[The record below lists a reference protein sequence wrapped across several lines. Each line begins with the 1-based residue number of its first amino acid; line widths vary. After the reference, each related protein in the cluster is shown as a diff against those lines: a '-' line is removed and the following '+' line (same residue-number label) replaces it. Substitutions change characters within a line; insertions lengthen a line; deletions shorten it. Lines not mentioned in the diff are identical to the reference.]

1 MFAREA
7 DVREGFLPLWD
18 AKKGYM
24 LEGDGIELS
33 LLDKS
38 QQELFVRY
46 FGRSGIENPRDA
58 EARDRLADAVNVP
71 PPRKGVPNFRDGK
84 RRIRNDFAHFNVIN
98 GGRRPNLTYLT
109 NAIRSLMSHD
119 RKMKNAISKAVA
131 DIVRDEGLEITWELS
146 GDRLKRPAV
155 VPMLETHLTMVK
167 PKEGFDPRFCLPQ
180 ASVRFTSMV
189 KALFDFD
196 PGGYRA
202 PLHRDGK
209 LKNRGDL
216 HYPEE
221 FRRVIELEKLDVP
234 QSILMQAYPIL
245 PQE

>member
-1 MFAREA
+1 MPPAYVKPYVKRQKNDMAARA
-7 DVREGFLPLWD
+7 CLAALGTQL
-18 AKKGYM
+18 
-24 LEGDGIELS
+24 LS
-33 LLDKS
+33 LKKQIGEFD
-38 QQELFVRY
+38 RMIMAWH
-46 FGRSGIENPRDA
+46 RSNQTSK
-58 EARDRLADAVNVP
+58 RLHYIP
-71 PPRKGVPNFRDGK
+71 GVGPML
-84 RRIRNDFAHFNVIN
+84 ATALV
-98 GGRRPNLTYLT
+98 
-109 NAIRSLMSHD
+109 
-119 RKMKNAISKAVA
+119 
-131 DIVRDEGLEITWELS
+131 EGLEITWELS